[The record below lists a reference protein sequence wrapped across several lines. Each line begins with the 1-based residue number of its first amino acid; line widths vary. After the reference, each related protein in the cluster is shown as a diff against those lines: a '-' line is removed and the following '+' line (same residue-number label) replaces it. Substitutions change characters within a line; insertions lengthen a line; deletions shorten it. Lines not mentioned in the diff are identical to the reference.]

1 MIMYWGSSDI
11 KGTGFWLNWL
21 GRVLAKTRFYKD
33 LHWWAWIFGGAV
45 LCLAWFSLGSNVAW
59 SESPPLS
66 TPTSVLSLYTVLTP
80 TGPHSLISF
89 VSLFYF
95 LRVLQGFLDCLH
107 TYPYHPLWGK
117 SSIRQGLVCFLPCLN
132 PNLWVSAW
140 HSLDSQDIYS
150 ESMGELVNEQVECFG
165 CAISNNVANRQGSP
179 RCWPTYAAFHN
190 RAAHY
195 VFKLSLPNL
204 LAPRWHWTKSSLNP
218 ANISSAV
225 LTAC

>member
-1 MIMYWGSSDI
+1 MSLNLWWCCALPGMVLPWI
-11 KGTGFWLNWL
+11 K
-21 GRVLAKTRFYKD
+21 
-33 LHWWAWIFGGAV
+33 
-45 LCLAWFSLGSNVAW
+45 C
-59 SESPPLS
+59 
-66 TPTSVLSLYTVLTP
+66 
-80 TGPHSLISF
+80 SLIRESTSEHPNF
-89 VSLFYF
+89 CSISVHSSHPNRAPLTHFFCFLVLLSSCASGF
-95 LRVLQGFLDCLH
+95 LRLLT

-117 SSIRQGLVCFLPCLN
+117 SSLRQGLVCFLPCLN